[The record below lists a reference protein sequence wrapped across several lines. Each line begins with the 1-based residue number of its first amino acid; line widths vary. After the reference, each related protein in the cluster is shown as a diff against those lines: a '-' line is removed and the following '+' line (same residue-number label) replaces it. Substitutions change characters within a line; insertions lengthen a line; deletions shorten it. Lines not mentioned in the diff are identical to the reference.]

1 MSYEI
6 KAEIREAQGTGASR
20 RLRREGKV
28 PAVLYGE
35 GTEPVAITV
44 DHRTLWYALEKES
57 FHTAIIKLDVNGKEH
72 NVIIRDFQMHPFKQ
86 QVQHID
92 FQAVDA
98 KKPVNIKVPL
108 HLVNA
113 AISPAEKLQSGRVSL
128 LATSV
133 EVTALPKDIPTVL
146 ELDVATISAGEIR
159 HLTDLVFPAGVT
171 SVALNRNENLAIASA
186 TGKKTA

>member
-35 GTEPVAITV
+35 GTEPIAITV

-57 FHTAIIKLDVNGKEH
+57 FHTAIIKLDVNGKAH

-98 KKPVNIKVPL
+98 KKPVNIRVPL

-128 LATSV
+128 LTTSV
-133 EVTALPKDIPTVL
+133 EVSALPKDIPSAL
-146 ELDVATISAGEIR
+146 DLDVATISAGEIR
-159 HLTDLVFPAGVT
+159 HLSDLVFPAGVT
-171 SVALNRNENLAIASA
+171 SVALNRNENLAIAAA
-186 TGKKTA
+186 TGKKSA

>member
-1 MSYEI
+1 MSYEV

-35 GTEPVAITV
+35 NIKPLSIT
-44 DHRTLWYALEKES
+44 LEQSAMWYALEKES
-57 FHTAIIKLDVNGKEH
+57 FHTAIIKLDVDGKVYD
-72 NVIIRDFQMHPFKQ
+72 VILRDFQIHPVKQ

-92 FQAVDA
+92 FQVVEAD
-98 KKPVNIKVPL
+98 KPVKIRVPV
-108 HLVNA
+108 HLLNA

-133 EVTALPKDIPTVL
+133 EIQALPKNIPESL
-146 ELDVATISAGEIR
+146 DLDVGTISAGEIR
-159 HLTDLVFPAGVT
+159 HLSDLIYPEGVS
-171 SVALNRNENLAIASA
+171 SVALHRNENLAIASA
-186 TGKKTA
+186 TGKKK